1 MSSARPDAATP
12 NRYLQ
17 LIELRGAGKRKW
29 VRNVLFRG
37 VLAAAALVGCVEG
50 DGGATAQTSIV
61 PGRAAEA
68 QAPKP
73 ARVLP
78 PSEPSTL
85 SIDEE
90 VAIARFLDAHV
101 NDPDF
106 GALWIDQLGD
116 RKVVHVRYLDAAF
129 KDEVDDLERSLT
141 VDVVSHHGGAS
152 AEYLNALVELFRR
165 SGQSIEFN
173 VNSQEGFLDVYE
185 SSASNLP
192 EEIALDPFVR
202 VVPDPVEPPI
212 RLEPRSA
219 N

>member
-1 MSSARPDAATP
+1 V
-12 NRYLQ
+12 Q
-17 LIELRGAGKRKW
+17 LIELRGTREQKW
-29 VRNVLFRG
+29 LRDMLLRG
-37 VLAAAALVGCVEG
+37 VLAAITLVGCVEG
-50 DGGATAQTSIV
+50 EGGATAQTSIV

-90 VAIARFLDAHV
+90 VAIAHFLDTHV

-129 KDEVDDLERSLT
+129 KEEVDDLESALT
-141 VDVVSHHGGAS
+141 VEVVSHQGGAS
-152 AEYLNALVELFRR
+152 AQYLNAFVELFRR
-165 SGQSIEFN
+165 SPQSIEFN

-185 SSASNLP
+185 SSASLLP
-192 EEIALDPFVR
+192 EEVASDPFVR